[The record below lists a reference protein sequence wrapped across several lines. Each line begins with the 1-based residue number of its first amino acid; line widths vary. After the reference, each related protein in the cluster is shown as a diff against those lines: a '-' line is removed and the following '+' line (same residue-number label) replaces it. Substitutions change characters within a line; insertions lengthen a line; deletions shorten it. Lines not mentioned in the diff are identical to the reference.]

1 MSQEG
6 RVSPGMNKNTKA
18 QRQMSKLTFKSHVYQ
33 LDANKDLEAK
43 VEDKGNEE
51 PVIIETH

>member
-18 QRQMSKLTFKSHVYQ
+18 QRQMSKLIFTSHIQQ